1 MRAERLGRTRKSKQ
15 EKEVVYPT
23 TFRMNEGTEEYDDPF
38 GQAEYAYSLIETEV
52 KKNGSQ

>member
-1 MRAERLGRTRKSKQ
+1 
-15 EKEVVYPT
+15 
-23 TFRMNEGTEEYDDPF
+23 MNEGTEEYDNPF